1 MTAFAPLSPQNGDDR
16 QAALRDR
23 TILVGVCGGIAAYK
37 CAGIVSTLR
46 QSGADVHVIMTEAAQ
61 KFVAPLTFA
70 ALSNHD
76 VHTDMFAKDTTW
88 DIAHIGLVRKTDAF
102 VILNATANTI
112 AKLAHGIADDLLT
125 TCVLATRK
133 PLLVAPA
140 MNTQMLE
147 ADATQA
153 NIRCLQERGFEFV
166 QPAAGFLACGET
178 GDGRLAE
185 EEEIIAALCAM
196 LTRSR
201 SLASE
206 HVLITAGP
214 TREFLDPARFLS
226 NPSSGRMGYAL
237 AREAA
242 ARGAAVTLV
251 SGPTELPAPAGAE
264 RVSVTSALDMHAAV
278 LERLRGTTMFI
289 GAAAVA
295 DFRPSASSK
304 IKTKKEDADVN
315 LAMTRN
321 PDIIADVAR
330 QKPPACLVVG
340 FAAETDDME
349 RNAEDKLLRKG
360 LDCIVVNSIAAHGTD
375 GAFGARDN
383 AVTIL
388 WRQAGNGHVERCRL
402 ARAPKTAIAAAI
414 LDQAAALRAQRR

>member
-1 MTAFAPLSPQNGDDR
+1 MTAIDPPEAAHDGFDR
-16 QAALRDR
+16 QGALRGR
-23 TILVGVCGGIAAYK
+23 TVLVGVCGGIAAYK

-46 QSGADVHVIMTEAAQ
+46 QCGADVHVIMTEAAQ
-61 KFVAPLTFA
+61 KFVTPLTFA

-76 VHTDMFAKDTTW
+76 VHTDMFARDTTW

-102 VILNATANTI
+102 VVLNATANTI

-133 PLLVAPA
+133 PLLIAPA

-166 QPAAGFLACGET
+166 QPEAGFLACGET

-185 EEEIIAALCAM
+185 EDEIIAALCAV
-196 LTRSR
+196 LARSR

-206 HVLITAGP
+206 RVLITAGP
-214 TREFLDPARFLS
+214 TREFIDPARFLS

-242 ARGAAVTLV
+242 ARGAAVTLI
-251 SGPTELPAPAGAE
+251 SGPADLPAPAGAE
-264 RVSVTSALDMHAAV
+264 RISVTSALDMHAAV
-278 LERLRGTTMFI
+278 LDRLDGATMFI

-295 DFRPSASSK
+295 DFRPAVSSK
-304 IKTKKEDADVN
+304 NKAKKEDADLHLV
-315 LAMTRN
+315 MTPN

-330 QKPPACLVVG
+330 KGPSGCLVVG

-349 RNAEDKLLRKG
+349 RNAEQKLLHKD
-360 LDCIVVNSIAAHGTD
+360 LDCIVANSIASEAPD
-375 GAFGARDN
+375 GAFGGPDN

-388 WRQAGNGHVERCRL
+388 WRKGGNGRVERRRV
-402 ARAPKTAIAAAI
+402 ARGPKAAIAAAI
-414 LDQAAALRAQRR
+414 LDQVAALRDEG